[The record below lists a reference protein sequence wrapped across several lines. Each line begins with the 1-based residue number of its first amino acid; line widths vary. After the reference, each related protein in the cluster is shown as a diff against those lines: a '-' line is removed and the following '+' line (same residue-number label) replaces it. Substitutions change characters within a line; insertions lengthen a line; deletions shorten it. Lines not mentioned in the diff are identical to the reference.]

1 MSDVPGL
8 AEVTNESGS
17 QKSGVPSVAPGLVG
31 GPLGPTLG
39 GGHSHNGHLPK
50 AEQLQVAQLAQQ
62 QQPSVQ
68 AAVAVAGATPSPL
81 AQSLAPAAAAA
92 QNALVAA
99 MQQNALKQAQL
110 AAQAA
115 QAAQERQNATSQS
128 LSAAASM
135 ASHESNSNA
144 STPLRQTDSPISQQ
158 NRKRRRKSASSE
170 KGSGDEGSGVDSGA
184 DDNLDETRG
193 NSDDESAGEEA
204 EFEPSKLLEQSMT
217 EVRQGAGHQDNNSS
231 SSDNLTKEDIKP
243 AISFDATAPNAL
255 AGLNTQDP
263 TAVLAFAAAAQAAQG
278 ASGGSGDSVAG
289 PSQPTHGRSTSS
301 ACCSVSA
308 PDARLHA
315 WRPGNAAGRVA
326 F

>member
-1 MSDVPGL
+1 M
-8 AEVTNESGS
+8 
-17 QKSGVPSVAPGLVG
+17 PSVGSGLVG
-31 GPLGPTLG
+31 GSLGSTLG

-50 AEQLQVAQLAQQ
+50 AEQLQVGQLAQQ

-68 AAVAVAGATPSPL
+68 AAAAVAAAAAAAAANPSPL

-115 QAAQERQNATSQS
+115 QAAAAQERAQNAASSQS

-144 STPLRQTDSPISQQ
+144 STPLRQTDSPMSQQ

-184 DDNLDETRG
+184 EDNLDETRG
-193 NSDDESAGEEA
+193 GASDDESGGEEA

-231 SSDNLTKEDIKP
+231 SSDNLQKEDIKP
-243 AISFDATAPNAL
+243 AITFDASAPNAL

-289 PSQPTHGRSTSS
+289 PSQPTHGMLSQAARSSNV
-301 ACCSVSA
+301 ACS
-308 PDARLHA
+308 P
-315 WRPGNAAGRVA
+315 AASCMRGDRVPCGRHGVA
-326 F
+326 FP